1 MQTVQRFDKI
11 SGWCG
16 RSKNKRNKTLNILN
30 NIESSL
36 FEGVSFYHY
45 KDATEETEYEKS
57 IAERAKV
64 KRQRLDEVT
73 KREKK
78 HKQWFV

>member
-16 RSKNKRNKTLNILN
+16 RNKNKRNKALNILN

-36 FEGVSFYHY
+36 FEGESFYHY
-45 KDATEETEYEKS
+45 KDVTEETEYEKS

-78 HKQWFV
+78 T